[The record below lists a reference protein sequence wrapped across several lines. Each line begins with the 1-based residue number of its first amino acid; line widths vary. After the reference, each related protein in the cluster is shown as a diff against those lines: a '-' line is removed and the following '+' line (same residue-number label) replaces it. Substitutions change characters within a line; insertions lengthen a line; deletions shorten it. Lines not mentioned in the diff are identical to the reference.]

1 VALPGGSSLG
11 AAPLSQVMPTFFNE
25 PIETA
30 GVNISD
36 KLPVP
41 FLGVKLGKP
50 GPKRGSL
57 FVGETPDGLFD
68 LLNRTH
74 ISATPTGR
82 RTHSHQE
89 VFASMTLSFES

>member
-1 VALPGGSSLG
+1 VALPDGSSIG
-11 AAPLSQVMPTFFNE
+11 AAPLSPILPSFFNE

-30 GVNISD
+30 GLNISD

-57 FVGETPDGLFD
+57 FVAETPDGVFD
-68 LLNRTH
+68 LLNCTH
-74 ISATPTGR
+74 TSTTPLGLR
-82 RTHSHQE
+82 IRPR
-89 VFASMTLSFES
+89 A